1 MADHNI
7 HELLSQCLAALAGL
21 FGGLSVSFFWQPKKL
36 HQHGRLAAGVIIGA
50 ISVSTTFTLG
60 GFISHWLGMNFRDS
74 DIAMGIGYFVGAL
87 SVGMIAWVANFLT
100 VAKVTTFCR
109 SRASLSASPAA
120 WRNARRGADAHPD
133 VRNQERHNAID

>member
-1 MADHNI
+1 MGDQNI

-36 HQHGRLAAGVIIGA
+36 HQHGRLAAGIIIGA
-50 ISVSTTFTLG
+50 ISVTTTFTLG

-87 SVGMIAWVANFLT
+87 SVGMIAWLANFFNRREGHDILQVAGELKRVARG
-100 VAKVTTFCR
+100 VAKRAPARKR
-109 SRASLSASPAA
+109 SP
-120 WRNARRGADAHPD
+120 RRPKSG
-133 VRNQERHNAID
+133 ES